1 MNNKEY
7 IKKIIKEKKFNFEEL
22 KNNLLN
28 SFFNKKEG
36 YCFEDKKE
44 INNIDPEVFSLLE
57 ELELAIKNNRY
68 ETGSYYTNINLIEK
82 IINENDLWN
91 KKVIDPA
98 AGTGNFIIQLLIL
111 FKDRF
116 KDKNTF
122 VNYIEKN
129 IYYNELKKSSIDVFI
144 LRLRLLS
151 YSLFEKD
158 LDKEDIVKISK
169 NIFNEDFLLSFNNKK
184 KYDAIIGNPPYLGT
198 KSLGK
203 EYLNKIKKVYGFT
216 DDLYSLFIFKSIP
229 LLKENGFL
237 SFVTSSTYMTITS
250 KEKLRNL
257 LINNGIYKIIKN
269 HKDNFNIK
277 TQTSTL
283 FLNKSYTK
291 KQLKIYN
298 EVNLNKLTLEKE
310 IALKSNQRFITYENN
325 ISELFNKVSILY
337 DQYKKDVHT
346 TKSLEKFIKTKTFDK
361 LVKENEYL
369 PLGLIAY
376 IATGVDFKGQNK
388 NTLFSLDNKK
398 YNLIKEKNKIKYKPN
413 SEDFKN
419 GLENYQYIPAKK
431 GKDDIFVLWTKEHV
445 DYLKDIKAPLRNIR
459 LYGEKE
465 KLYCKTSTYEFFIAD
480 KHTLCINT
488 AGACFVLP
496 VLENISIENI
506 KQQIENDD
514 VKDYLKNNV
523 NNSLCLTPNDLK
535 LIPIKVN

>member
-203 EYLNKIKKVYGFT
+203 EYLNKIK
-216 DDLYSLFIFKSIP
+216 
-229 LLKENGFL
+229 
-237 SFVTSSTYMTITS
+237 
-250 KEKLRNL
+250 
-257 LINNGIYKIIKN
+257 
-269 HKDNFNIK
+269 
-277 TQTSTL
+277 
-283 FLNKSYTK
+283 
-291 KQLKIYN
+291 
-298 EVNLNKLTLEKE
+298 
-310 IALKSNQRFITYENN
+310 
-325 ISELFNKVSILY
+325 
-337 DQYKKDVHT
+337 
-346 TKSLEKFIKTKTFDK
+346 
-361 LVKENEYL
+361 
-369 PLGLIAY
+369 
-376 IATGVDFKGQNK
+376 
-388 NTLFSLDNKK
+388 
-398 YNLIKEKNKIKYKPN
+398 
-413 SEDFKN
+413 
-419 GLENYQYIPAKK
+419 
-431 GKDDIFVLWTKEHV
+431 
-445 DYLKDIKAPLRNIR
+445 
-459 LYGEKE
+459 
-465 KLYCKTSTYEFFIAD
+465 
-480 KHTLCINT
+480 
-488 AGACFVLP
+488 AC
-496 VLENISIENI
+496 EE
-506 KQQIENDD
+506 
-514 VKDYLKNNV
+514 
-523 NNSLCLTPNDLK
+523 
-535 LIPIKVN
+535 

>member
-1 MNNKEY
+1 MNNEEL
-7 IKKIIKEKKFNFEEL
+7 IKKIIKDKNFNFIEL
-22 KNNLLN
+22 KKNLIN
-28 SFFNKKEG
+28 SFFKEKKG
-36 YCFEDKKE
+36 YSFEDKKQK
-44 INNIDPEVFSLLE
+44 NHIDPEIFSLLE
-57 ELELAIKNNRY
+57 ELELNIENNRY
-68 ETGSYYTNINLIEK
+68 ETGSYYTNRNLIKK
-82 IINENDLWN
+82 IIKEKDLWN

-98 AGTGNFIIQLLIL
+98 AGTGNFLIQLLIF
-111 FKDRF
+111 FKNKF
-116 KDKNTF
+116 NNKF
-122 VNYIEKN
+122 EFINYIEKN
-129 IYYNELKKSSIDVFI
+129 IYYNEIKKTSIDIFI
-144 LRLRLLS
+144 LRLRFLS
-151 YSLFEKD
+151 YSFFKIDLNEKD
-158 LDKEDIVKISK
+158 ISRIRN
-169 NIFNEDFLLSFNNKK
+169 NIFNDDFLLNFNKEE

-250 KEKLRNL
+250 KERLRNL

-283 FLNKSYTK
+283 FLNKNYTK

-346 TKSLEKFIKTKTFDK
+346 TKSLEKFIKTKTFNK
-361 LVKENEYL
+361 LITENEYL

-398 YNLIKEKNKIKYKPN
+398 YNLIKEKNRIKYDPN
-413 SEDFKN
+413 SDDFKN

-506 KQQIENDD
+506 KQQIESDD
-514 VKDYLKNNV
+514 IKDYLKNNV